1 MEEFRHE
8 LQDVLTHLHDP
19 DFEPAEQLYA
29 ALGCGREQG
38 SAALQLALVRR
49 LESLQLAEEGASDG
63 QTATEMRVLHQRFVA
78 KLTQEE
84 TANRLHMS
92 LRTLQRVQRRAV
104 YLLARDLWKHLHATP
119 TRDGVE
125 TGAEAAAEMA
135 EEVVATPPTT
145 DWRAQVQDE
154 LASLGRISP
163 NPVADVGGIVASVV
177 KIGQAAASKRGVIVQ
192 MLPSPPLSAAIH
204 SSALRQALLTVLE
217 RVVQTMTGGEITLH
231 ATGEGGVV
239 CVTVSG
245 APTFASHLPALEV
258 AHEIIEAYGGS
269 LETANADRQLS
280 VRIRLPA
287 IASKIR
293 VLVVD
298 DNSDL
303 VTFYQRFLAG
313 TRYEI
318 THLTE
323 GKHLFAQFEAN
334 APDIIVLDVLLPDID
349 GWELLTYLHEH
360 PRSRTVPAIVSSV
373 VRGEELALALG
384 AAAYLPKPV
393 RRQEFIQT
401 LDRVLALAQT
411 PAWKTRAQ
419 NAITG

>member
-92 LRTLQRVQRRAV
+92 VRTLQRVQRRAV
-104 YLLARDLWKHLHATP
+104 YLLARDLWNHIHPTP
-119 TRDGVE
+119 TLDEAE
-125 TGAEAAAEMA
+125 TAG
-135 EEVVATPPTT
+135 EVVPAQPTT

-177 KIGQAAASKRGVIVQ
+177 KIGQAAGAKRGVAVEMQ
-192 MLPSPPLSAAIH
+192 PSPPLSAAIH
-204 SSALRQALLTVLE
+204 SSALRQALLTVIE
-217 RVVQTMTGGEITLH
+217 TL
-231 ATGEGGVV
+231 AQAMAGGVIRLCAAGESGV
-239 CVTVSG
+239 VVVSVTG
-245 APTFASHLPALEV
+245 APLLASRLPSLEV
-258 AHEIIEAYGGS
+258 AQEIVEGYSGALAIDSAGD
-269 LETANADRQLS
+269 ALS
-280 VRIRLPA
+280 VQIRLPA

-298 DNSDL
+298 DNADL

-318 THLTE
+318 THLSE
-323 GKHLFAQFEAN
+323 GKHLFAQFATN

-360 PRSRTVPAIVSSV
+360 PQSRTVPAIVSSV
-373 VRGEELALALG
+373 VRGEELALSLG

-419 NAITG
+419 SAIAG